1 MRPKDLPGD
10 APPSALDELLETEDR
25 IAATLADATE
35 AAEALVAGARAD
47 ANSREREV
55 EARLATDL
63 AALDQRA
70 RMARE
75 NLVRAIEAE
84 AAQTANRYR
93 SLSDAEVARL
103 AELVASEVTGLMA
116 EARP

>member
-25 IAATLADATE
+25 IAATLADAVE
-35 AAEALVAGARAD
+35 AAGALVAAATAD
-47 ANSREREV
+47 AATREREV
-55 EARLATDL
+55 EARLVADL

-70 RMARE
+70 QAARE
-75 NLVRAIEAE
+75 ELIRAIEAE

-93 SLSDAEVARL
+93 SLSDTEVVRL
-103 AELVASEVTGLMA
+103 AEFVAAEVTGLVA
-116 EARP
+116 EAGS